1 VWNIQKQTNKQT
13 KKQKPNQT
21 NIILPHPFLFLALL
35 SLTCHFFSFFEYYPR
50 SEVERVTASE
60 LRNLAI
66 DINLV
71 LMIM

>member
-1 VWNIQKQTNKQT
+1 MWNIQKQTNKQN
-13 KKQKPNQT
+13 KNKNQT
-21 NIILPHPFLFLALL
+21 KQTSFYPIHSSFLLCSL
-35 SLTCHFFSFFEYYPR
+35 SLAIFFSFFEYYPC

>member
-1 VWNIQKQTNKQT
+1 MWNIQKQTNKQT

-35 SLTCHFFSFFEYYPR
+35 SLTCHFFSFFEYYPC